1 MITFNDLSYHYPKGP
16 EALSGVTATIP
27 PGLHLLMGEN
37 GAGKTTLLHIIAGLL
52 YPTAGSVEVN
62 GFSPRQREPK
72 FLNDI
77 FFLGDEMNLP
87 GGSVMDFGIIAGAEY
102 PEFDC
107 DILSDY
113 LERFGL
119 TGGERLEFDGIV
131 GIVAGEGGRG
141 QAEAD
146 ALVDREIG
154 FRIDA
159 VLL

>member
-87 GGSVMDFGIIAGAEY
+87 GGSVMEPEQSIRNLTATYCQTIWKDSASPVANGSKNSRSATGANR
-102 PEFDC
+102 
-107 DILSDY
+107 S
-113 LERFGL
+113 
-119 TGGERLEFDGIV
+119 
-131 GIVAGEGGRG
+131 
-141 QAEAD
+141 
-146 ALVDREIG
+146 
-154 FRIDA
+154 
-159 VLL
+159 